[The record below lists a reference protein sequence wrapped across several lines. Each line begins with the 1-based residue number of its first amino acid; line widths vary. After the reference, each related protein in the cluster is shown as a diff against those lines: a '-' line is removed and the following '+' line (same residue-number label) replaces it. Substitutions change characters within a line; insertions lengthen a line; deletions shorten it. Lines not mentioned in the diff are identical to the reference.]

1 MSNCLRSIIFQK
13 VIKPLHNIDNVY
25 QQKLISN
32 LHVKCNQTRDTY
44 CFMLPLKSEDYNIT
58 NEIKNLAQNDIQST
72 FDDVIIKDDTV
83 YFNVSRDKYLK
94 AILESNFSAVAPP
107 LVINNDKNVIVEFS
121 SPNIAKPFHFGHLRS
136 TIIGNCIAN
145 INTFLQNQ
153 VEKINYLGD
162 WGTQFGFIQLG
173 IEMTN
178 IEDVKLQTDPI
189 KTLYQVYVTANKLAE
204 SDPTLHERAKE
215 LFKQLELG
223 DSTIYKNWQRI
234 RHYTVEELEKT
245 YKRIGVVFDKYEWE
259 SMYTAKNIQ
268 KILDLMEERQLLTL
282 DNDNRKVIAI
292 SNERT
297 VPIIKS
303 DDSSLY
309 ITRDIAAAINRF
321 ERYKFDAMY
330 YVVDYSQTEHFNN
343 LIQILNKMQL
353 PWVDRLKHVKYGR
366 IRGMSTRKGTAV
378 FLEDILNEAKEI
390 MRQKQINTKTTKVS
404 LEDLDSTSDILGIS
418 GIIVYDLKQNR
429 MNNYEFNWN
438 SILNMKGDSG
448 IKLQYTH
455 CRLCS
460 LERLSNATLVTECD
474 PSLLKEPEVDNLITL
489 ISQFDEVIIKS
500 YEQLEP
506 CILTV
511 YLLHLCKAINVAMR
525 TLRIKGESV
534 DLGNQRLLLFHVAK
548 IILARGMKLLGLTP
562 LEEM

>member
-1 MSNCLRSIIFQK
+1 MSNCLRSIIFKK
-13 VIKPLHNIDNVY
+13 VIKPLQNIDNVY

-32 LHVKCNQTRDTY
+32 LHVKCNQTCDTY

-58 NEIKNLAQNDIQST
+58 NEIKNLAQNNINST

-178 IEDVKLQTDPI
+178 IEDAKLQTDPI

-204 SDPTLHERAKE
+204 SNPTLHERAKE
-215 LFKQLELG
+215 IFKQLELG

-234 RHYTVEELEKT
+234 RHYTVKELEKT

-366 IRGMSTRKGTAV
+366 IHGMSTRKGTAV

>member
-1 MSNCLRSIIFQK
+1 M
-13 VIKPLHNIDNVY
+13 
-25 QQKLISN
+25 
-32 LHVKCNQTRDTY
+32 CNQTCGTY
-44 CFMLPLKSEDYNIT
+44 SFMLPLKSEDYNIT
-58 NEIKNLAQNDIQST
+58 NEVQNLAQNDIKSI
-72 FDDVIIKDDTV
+72 FDDVIIKNDTV
-83 YFNVSRDKYLK
+83 YFNVKRDKYLK
-94 AILESNFSAVAPP
+94 AVLESNFSAVAPP
-107 LVINNDKNVIVEFS
+107 LVINNGKNVIVEFS

-178 IEDVKLQTDPI
+178 IEDAKLQTDPI

-215 LFKQLELG
+215 IFKQLELG

-234 RHYTVEELEKT
+234 RHYTVVELEKT
-245 YKRIGVVFDKYEWE
+245 YERIGVVFDKYEWE
-259 SMYTAKNIQ
+259 SMYTTKNIQ

-353 PWVDRLKHVKYGR
+353 PWVDRLKHIKYGR

-390 MRQKQINTKTTKVS
+390 MRQKQINTKSKLTSSIIRDKVS
-404 LEDLDSTSDILGIS
+404 S
-418 GIIVYDLKQNR
+418 K
-429 MNNYEFNWN
+429 
-438 SILNMKGDSG
+438 
-448 IKLQYTH
+448 
-455 CRLCS
+455 
-460 LERLSNATLVTECD
+460 
-474 PSLLKEPEVDNLITL
+474 
-489 ISQFDEVIIKS
+489 
-500 YEQLEP
+500 
-506 CILTV
+506 
-511 YLLHLCKAINVAMR
+511 
-525 TLRIKGESV
+525 
-534 DLGNQRLLLFHVAK
+534 
-548 IILARGMKLLGLTP
+548 
-562 LEEM
+562 

>member
-1 MSNCLRSIIFQK
+1 MSNCLRSIIFKK
-13 VIKPLHNIDNVY
+13 VIKPLQNIDNVY

-32 LHVKCNQTRDTY
+32 LHVKCNQTCDTY

-58 NEIKNLAQNDIQST
+58 NEIKNLAQNNIKST

-178 IEDVKLQTDPI
+178 IEDAKLQTDPI

-204 SDPTLHERAKE
+204 SNPTLHERAKE
-215 LFKQLELG
+215 IFKQLELG

-234 RHYTVEELEKT
+234 RHYTVKELEKT

-366 IRGMSTRKGTAV
+366 IHGMSTRKGTAV